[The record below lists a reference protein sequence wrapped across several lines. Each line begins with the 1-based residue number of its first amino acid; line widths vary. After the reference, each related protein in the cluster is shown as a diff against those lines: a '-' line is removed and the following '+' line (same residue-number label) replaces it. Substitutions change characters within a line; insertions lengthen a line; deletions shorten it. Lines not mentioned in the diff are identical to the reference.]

1 MLLLLSVKNFSQAIE
16 NTAPALDT
24 LPQSTKNLSLY
35 FKSKIP
41 KTLLK
46 NITYPNKEGTIII
59 YFYINNEGNPFK
71 ISTNSYRNAQLNK
84 ALIKAFEKYPFTDRF
99 LNFKTTNKY
108 SFQVISK
115 KENSI
120 NCGAFFTKT
129 STPICTSCSDLN
141 FYVDIEKCIEKKIKN
156 YFFKNIDYTLAN
168 KLPDNEEKILLNIEL
183 NIDKTGTLKLKNLKS
198 PTIFKEH
205 IKNIIA
211 NYSTIFTPSL
221 VNNKPIDYTCNFTI
235 AFKKGDVPTLKENE
249 VYFDAVFKPT
259 STNDFAL
266 YLSKNLTKED
276 IKSANLNRLNSRLSI
291 YFELNKKGKISEIKT
306 TSRSKK
312 LEKKIISLFKKYD
325 IKKLNFVDKHS
336 LNRYFTSVI
345 IYEEHKNKIKTNSII
360 GYSRGAIFKGCEKET
375 TVANAR
381 NCFSRQVQL
390 YFMRKFNPRI
400 ANKLGLSTGRKRIFI
415 GFKIDKTGKITDI
428 ECRAPHNKIK
438 KEVIRV
444 MKKLPKAQPA
454 VFGRKI
460 KNIKYSI
467 PFTIIVE

>member
-1 MLLLLSVKNFSQAIE
+1 M
-16 NTAPALDT
+16 
-24 LPQSTKNLSLY
+24 
-35 FKSKIP
+35 
-41 KTLLK
+41 
-46 NITYPNKEGTIII
+46 
-59 YFYINNEGNPFK
+59 
-71 ISTNSYRNAQLNK
+71 
-84 ALIKAFEKYPFTDRF
+84 
-99 LNFKTTNKY
+99 
-108 SFQVISK
+108 
-115 KENSI
+115 
-120 NCGAFFTKT
+120 
-129 STPICTSCSDLN
+129 
-141 FYVDIEKCIEKKIKN
+141 
-156 YFFKNIDYTLAN
+156 
-168 KLPDNEEKILLNIEL
+168 
-183 NIDKTGTLKLKNLKS
+183 
-198 PTIFKEH
+198 
-205 IKNIIA
+205 
-211 NYSTIFTPSL
+211 
-221 VNNKPIDYTCNFTI
+221 
-235 AFKKGDVPTLKENE
+235 KENE